1 MTRIAN
7 LNVSASM
14 LSRRRIIIG
23 SAGVAAGLLSVRANS
38 QTPKIPKA
46 TAGYQD
52 SPNNGQSCSGCEHFM
67 APASCALV
75 DGAVSPQGWCKLFA
89 QKS

>member
-1 MTRIAN
+1 M
-7 LNVSASM
+7 
-14 LSRRRIIIG
+14 G
-23 SAGVAAGLLSVRANS
+23 SAGMAAGLLSARAS
-38 QTPKIPKA
+38 GQTPKIPKA
-46 TAGYQD
+46 NAGYQD
-52 SPNNGQSCSGCEHFM
+52 SPNNGQSCSGCGHFT

>member
-1 MTRIAN
+1 MSE
-7 LNVSASM
+7 SADPTIPSTA
-14 LSRRRIIIG
+14 LPRRRIIIG
-23 SAGVAAGLLSVRANS
+23 GAAVAAALFSAPAHS

-52 SPNNGQSCSGCEHFM
+52 SPSNGQSCSGCGHFM

-89 QKS
+89 AKG